1 MLIFHMKVIVG
12 ADHNGFFLKNDIVKY
27 LKGRNVQ
34 VVDAG
39 PAVFD
44 KDDDYPVYARK
55 VAEAVAKDPESR
67 GIIVCGSGT
76 GVAIAANKVEGIRAA
91 ELMSED
97 AVYLGRSHNNV
108 NVLCLNGLDF
118 TGFYKKLSK
127 GKGNALLMDLKPK
140 KIGLAKVSKLIDIF
154 LSAKFEGGRHRR
166 RLDMIG

>member
-1 MLIFHMKVIVG
+1 MKVIVG

-27 LKGRNVQ
+27 LKGRKVPA
-34 VVDAG
+34 VDAG
-39 PAVFD
+39 PAAFD

-76 GVAIAANKVEGIRAA
+76 GVAIAANKVKGIRAA
-91 ELMSED
+91 ELTTED
-97 AVYLGRSHNNV
+97 AVYLGRSHNNI

-127 GKGNALLMDLKPK
+127 MKGEKVLMDLKPK
-140 KIGLAKVSKLIDIF
+140 KISLIKVKKLIDIF
-154 LSAKFEGGRHRR
+154 LTTKFEGGRHQR
-166 RLDMIG
+166 RLDMISDMEH